1 MPKKSF
7 TYQAIACELTELC
20 RYAYYKISCYG
31 VLSRF
36 SFKKSVR
43 DLYSL
48 RQLIMQ
54 SFSMDSNDWNNKGVN
69 VSLISLFFE
78 LYGCKKY
85 MFHVPELIYLLW
97 GYWYFG
103 YIAHSVEKTKYI
115 IF

>member
-1 MPKKSF
+1 MSIPHMPKKSF

-20 RYAYYKISCYG
+20 GYAYYKISCYG

-54 SFSMDSNDWNNKGVN
+54 SFSLDSND
-69 VSLISLFFE
+69 
-78 LYGCKKY
+78 
-85 MFHVPELIYLLW
+85 
-97 GYWYFG
+97 
-103 YIAHSVEKTKYI
+103 
-115 IF
+115 